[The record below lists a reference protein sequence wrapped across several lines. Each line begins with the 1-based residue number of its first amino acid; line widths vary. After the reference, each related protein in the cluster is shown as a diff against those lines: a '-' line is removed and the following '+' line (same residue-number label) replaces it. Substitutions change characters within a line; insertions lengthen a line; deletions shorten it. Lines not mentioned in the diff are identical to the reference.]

1 MKSVL
6 HTFIKIAVYLV
17 IVWPLCIA
25 SILTNQFMFGRPT
38 GGITAV
44 GSLASFWIAYR
55 VTKWFSKKYLRKQN
69 EV

>member
-1 MKSVL
+1 MKSAL
-6 HTFIKIAVYLV
+6 STFIKIAVYLV
-17 IVWPLCIA
+17 ILLPLWIA
-25 SILTNQFMFGRPT
+25 SILTNQFVFGRPT

-55 VTKWFSKKYLRKQN
+55 ATKWLSKKYLRKPN